1 MVEVFDGRAFSNIS
15 LYDLYSSPSLGEF
28 HVGGVRKASLM
39 PPLEPEF
46 LLTGLFLASSFR
58 NTIELKLSS
67 MEERSLSGI
76 SLRSPKKAEG
86 VGARETER
94 VLTPVLGLDAVLGS
108 APGLKALAAG
118 FGLNSIA
125 LTLNL
130 ADVADVGLRMPFIA
144 CGLET
149 PLPGTDGRITLWR
162 ASCIG
167 RGFGAGIVCMFAL

>member
-1 MVEVFDGRAFSNIS
+1 MVECDGRAFSNIS

-28 HVGGVRKASLM
+28 HVGGVRNASLM

-46 LLTGLFLASSFR
+46 LVTGLPFASSFR
-58 NTIELKLSS
+58 NTIGLKLSS
-67 MEERSLSGI
+67 IEECSLSGA
-76 SLRSPKKAEG
+76 SLRSPKNAEG
-86 VGARETER
+86 VGARETDR

-108 APGLKALAAG
+108 TPGLKALAAG

-125 LTLNL
+125 FTLNL
-130 ADVADVGLRMPFIA
+130 ADVADDGLRMPFIA

-149 PLPGTDGRITLWR
+149 PLPGTDGLVTVWR